1 MRCSRLSTG
10 GWSPYWPTYE
20 ASGSVFGWNSGERN
34 GADPGVTSQPLVRTG
49 VRPPWPGKLEP
60 AGAEFLHVRRAPA
73 TSEEAEPAVF
83 VHGLGGSATNW
94 TDLMGL
100 LQDRLSSAAP
110 DLPGFG
116 WSPPPSRGDYSLT
129 AHARVITDFIESD
142 GQRNGPGNGQPTGHR
157 PVHLIGNSLGGTVAT
172 LVAARRPDLVRT
184 LTLVSPAL
192 PVLRPRSS
200 NAHLP
205 ALAAPWIGQRLA
217 RRLGRFPVEARVNA
231 TLALCFADP
240 SRVSRQRFDEAIAE
254 ADRRARLGHE
264 SDAML
269 LSLRSLIA
277 TYLHRGPVSLW
288 AVAAQVRAPTLLIY
302 GLKDK
307 LVDPRTSARAART
320 YPDARLLLL
329 PDSGHVAQMEHPHE
343 VARAVRRHMTRVL

>member
-1 MRCSRLSTG
+1 
-10 GWSPYWPTYE
+10 
-20 ASGSVFGWNSGERN
+20 
-34 GADPGVTSQPLVRTG
+34 
-49 VRPPWPGKLEP
+49 
-60 AGAEFLHVRRAPA
+60 VRRAPGTTDA
-73 TSEEAEPAVF
+73 AEPAVF

-94 TDLMGL
+94 TDVMGL

-110 DLPGFG
+110 DLPGVG
-116 WSPPPSRGDYSLT
+116 WSPPPSGDDYSLT

-142 GQRNGPGNGQPTGHR
+142 ARSNRHG

-172 LVAARRPDLVRT
+172 LVAARRPDLVRS
-184 LTLVSPAL
+184 LTLVSPAM
-192 PVLRPRSS
+192 PVLRPRST

-217 RRLGRFPVEARVNA
+217 RRLGRFPVEARVKA

-240 SRVSRQRFDEAIAE
+240 SRVSRQRFEEAIAE

-269 LSLRSLIA
+269 LSLRSLISA
-277 TYLHRGPVSLW
+277 YLYRGRLSLW
-288 AVAAQVRAPTLLIY
+288 TVAAQVQAPTLLIY

-320 YPDARLLLL
+320 YPDSRLLLL
-329 PDSGHVAQMEHPHE
+329 PDSGHVAQMEHPDE
-343 VARAVRRHMTRVL
+343 VARVVRRHVARVR

>member
-1 MRCSRLSTG
+1 M
-10 GWSPYWPTYE
+10 
-20 ASGSVFGWNSGERN
+20 
-34 GADPGVTSQPLVRTG
+34 TSQPDLRSG
-49 VRPPWPGKLEP
+49 VRPVWPGALEP
-60 AGAEFLHVRRAPA
+60 AGAERLHVRRAPA
-73 TSEEAEPAVF
+73 TSDAAQPAVL

-100 LQDRLSSAAP
+100 VQDRLDCAAP

-116 WSPPPSRGDYSLT
+116 WSPPPSGGDYSLA
-129 AHARVITDFIESD
+129 AHARVITDFIEGD
-142 GQRNGPGNGQPTGHR
+142 ADVHPNRRG
-157 PVHLIGNSLGGTVAT
+157 PVHLIGNSLGGSIATV
-172 LVAARRPDLVRT
+172 VAARRPDLVRT
-184 LTLVSPAL
+184 LTLVSPAM
-192 PVLRPRSS
+192 PVLRPRAT

-205 ALAAPWIGQRLA
+205 ALAAPWVGQRLA
-217 RRLGRFPVEARVNA
+217 RRIGRYPVEARVNA

-240 SRVSRQRFDEAIAE
+240 SRVPRQRFEEAIAE

-288 AVAAQVRAPTLLIY
+288 AAAAQVRVPTLLVY

-320 YPDARLLLL
+320 YPNARLVLLR
-329 PDSGHVAQMEHPHE
+329 DSGHVAQMEHPEE
-343 VARAVRRHMTRVL
+343 VAREVRRHVAGYSGVT